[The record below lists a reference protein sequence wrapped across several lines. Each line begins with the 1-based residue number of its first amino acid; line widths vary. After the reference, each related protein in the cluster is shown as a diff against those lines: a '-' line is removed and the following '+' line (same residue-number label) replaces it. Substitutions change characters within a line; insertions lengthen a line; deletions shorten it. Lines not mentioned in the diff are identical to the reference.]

1 MATTVLTW
9 LVIAGCLVLSFLL
22 SGMEAGVFALSR
34 LRVRQ
39 QRREGRASAR
49 LLHGFLENP
58 ENFLWTILVGNTLV
72 NFVILGWVV
81 ASLHVRFAGRSVVF
95 SVLFAAIVFLFYALF
110 DLLPK
115 MLFRTFPNRLCLFAA
130 QPFRFVHLGLRPL
143 VALVEWFSQAL
154 LRWTGGKVFSGH
166 LFGNRDELKQ
176 VMQDSA
182 LAFSSEERA
191 MIARVLELQTL
202 TVRQIATPLAGAVT
216 VTTRTPL
223 REALALA
230 RERGLT
236 RLPVWDEHQGQR
248 RIVGL
253 IRLNSLL
260 YQPDLD
266 VEKPVAEYVKPAL
279 YLAEDERL
287 EIALRR
293 MQRGGQ
299 RLAVVLSRD
308 QRESGIVTLED
319 ILKVIVGEVKL

>member
-1 MATTVLTW
+1 MATTLLTW
-9 LVIAGCLVLSFLL
+9 LVIAACLALSFLL
-22 SGMEAGVFALSR
+22 SGVEAGVFALSR

-39 QRREGRASAR
+39 QMRAGRGSAR

-58 ENFLWTILVGNTLV
+58 EDFLWTILVGNTLV

-95 SVLFAAIVFLFYALF
+95 AVLFAVIVFLFYALF

-143 VALVEWFSQAL
+143 VALVEWCSQTL
-154 LRWTGGKVFSGH
+154 LRWRGGKVFSSH

-191 MIARVLELQTL
+191 MIARVLDLQTL

-216 VTTRTPL
+216 VTTQTPL

-236 RLPVWDEHQGQR
+236 RLPVWDEREGQR

-260 YQPDLD
+260 YQPNLD

-319 ILKVIVGEVKL
+319 ILKVIFGEVKL